1 MGFGDSLKIISGS
14 ASLPLS
20 RQLSAELSADLVE
33 VELSEFADGELYVRV
48 PDGVEGEDLLL
59 IQSTYPNDKLLE
71 LFLLQDA
78 LSDSGM
84 RSLTVVI
91 PYFAYGRQDK
101 RFSEGE
107 AISSRAVARR
117 VEVDAARV
125 LTIDVHDKR
134 VLSYFAGVALD
145 VSGMPA
151 LSRYFAENGIDMVLA
166 PDENASRHAKVVGD
180 LMKVPWDF
188 LKKKRID
195 SWTVETEEKALDVKG
210 LDVAVVDD
218 VISTGGTMAS
228 AARILSRQ
236 GARSVVAGCIH
247 GLFVGGA
254 EERLKVFDDIVA
266 TDTVSSSYSKVSV
279 APELA
284 AAVRR
289 LS

>member
-1 MGFGDSLKIISGS
+1 M
-14 ASLPLS
+14 
-20 RQLSAELSADLVE
+20 
-33 VELSEFADGELYVRV
+33 SEFADGELYVRV

-59 IQSTYPNDKLLE
+59 VQSTYPNDKLLE

-84 RSLTVVI
+84 RSLTIVI

-101 RFSEGE
+101 RFSDGE

-117 VEVDAARV
+117 VEVDADGI
-125 LTIDVHDKR
+125 LTVDVHDKR
-134 VLSYFAGVALD
+134 VLSYFERTAVD

-151 LSRYFAENGIDMVLA
+151 LSRYFRENGIDMILA
-166 PDENASRHAKVVGD
+166 PDENASRRAKIVGD
-180 LMKVPWDF
+180 LMGVPWDF
-188 LKKKRID
+188 LKKERID
-195 SWTVETEEKALDVKG
+195 SWTVETEEKALEVKG
-210 LDVAVVDD
+210 LNVAVVDD

-228 AARILSRQ
+228 AARILNRQ

-266 TDTVSSSYSKVSV
+266 TDTVSSGYSKVSV

-284 AAVRR
+284 EALRG